1 MKYYYWLDPEFYYG
15 DFKVPKFA
23 LYRME
28 FSDDT
33 DDGVDRD
40 TEERILWAAYED
52 LGIEDLTTADYT
64 EIDKYIEEK
73 LGFLP
78 DYDIG

>member
-1 MKYYYWLDPEFYYG
+1 MKYYYWLDTDFHYG
-15 DFKVPKFA
+15 NFSVPKFA

-28 FSDDT
+28 LT
-33 DDGVDRD
+33 DGVKDRD
-40 TEERILWAAYED
+40 TEEIILWAAYED
-52 LGIEDLTTADYT
+52 LEIEDLTTEDLAEKVDR
-64 EIDKYIEEK
+64 YIEEK